1 MIKKMIKNREKY
13 LTLSLEQK
21 RMICKYNDDHK
32 EIIMDLINLN
42 LNQKTIEDFMQRK

>member
-1 MIKKMIKNREKY
+1 
-13 LTLSLEQK
+13 
-21 RMICKYNDDHK
+21 MICKYKDDHK